1 MPVHGRIVQWLVVSE
16 SWTESTMQGPLDGQ
30 KTPMDWIDKPRLHY
44 SPHPGIWES
53 GISSL
58 PRLSRW
64 LRVTPLGVGFS
75 ANSQIKKLDVFI
87 RVSTQRVQ
95 PWETIK
101 ASRADPSTFWHFD
114 RILFNMAFLP
124 LHVSYTHSMQVISTF
139 PHSGYERAGEIFR
152 CKGASWLS
160 EG

>member
-1 MPVHGRIVQWLVVSE
+1 
-16 SWTESTMQGPLDGQ
+16 MQGPLDCQ

-44 SPHPGIWES
+44 SPHPGIWDS

-64 LRVTPLGVGFS
+64 LRITPLGVGVS
-75 ANSQIKKLDVFI
+75 ANSSRIKELDVFYQSFNPKGSI
-87 RVSTQRVQ
+87 L
-95 PWETIK
+95 ETIK
-101 ASRADPSTFWHFD
+101 APRADLSTFD

-139 PHSGYERAGEIFR
+139 PH
-152 CKGASWLS
+152 
-160 EG
+160 